1 MAALMLGLRQLVA
14 LPVSQPVPMETDRES
29 AQFSIKKENELI
41 SIKWL
46 FVVFKVLQFKKIYGP
61 IPPAIDYFMGR
72 VHHINTVESS
82 IVTFPFCLKS
92 SQDES
97 YSPRLG

>member
-1 MAALMLGLRQLVA
+1 MAALMLGLWQLVA

-29 AQFSIKKENELI
+29 AQFSIKENELV

-46 FVVFKVLQFKKIYGP
+46 FVAFKVLQFEKIYDP
-61 IPPAIDYFMGR
+61 ITPAIDYFMGR
-72 VHHINTVESS
+72 VHHVNTAESS